1 MIGSYHLTYYFN
13 FEREKSYNMIYN
25 GVRSVDACKHVLL
38 AVHGEGIY
46 EEQKNDM
53 VEYYGEEIFKQA
65 EDELYNSRIFKL
77 IFEEGI

>member
-1 MIGSYHLTYYFN
+1 
-13 FEREKSYNMIYN
+13 MIYN

-38 AVHGEGIY
+38 TVHGEGIY

-65 EDELYNSRIFKL
+65 EDELYNSRLFKL